1 MTINKPQTRL
11 GPLEQRLLSY
21 AQLKGLLVVRF
32 GQLREALELT
42 AEQERKV
49 LSRLARGGTIVRL
62 KREFYL
68 VPPRLPLGGVWN
80 PGEALLLRELMGVCD
95 NGRYQLCGW
104 PVFNRY
110 GFTNQLAARLAVY
123 NNRIYGSRVLAG
135 RTFSFIKVKEA
146 RLGGTEEAP
155 TPSGPPLIIPQKAR
169 ALVDAFVDWSRFGTL
184 PAGLEWL
191 RTAVRDEAPLKSV
204 LVEMLLR
211 FGNQGAIRRVGYV
224 LSNLG
229 LPESAQRKLRN
240 KLRSRSSLIP
250 LVPGRPARG
259 KVDREWGVIDN
270 E

>member
-1 MTINKPQTRL
+1 M
-11 GPLEQRLLSY
+11 
-21 AQLKGLLVVRF
+21 
-32 GQLREALELT
+32 
-42 AEQERKV
+42 
-49 LSRLARGGTIVRL
+49 
-62 KREFYL
+62 
-68 VPPRLPLGGVWN
+68 
-80 PGEALLLRELMGVCD
+80 
-95 NGRYQLCGW
+95 
-104 PVFNRY
+104 
-110 GFTNQLAARLAVY
+110 
-123 NNRIYGSRVLAG
+123 
-135 RTFSFIKVKEA
+135 
-146 RLGGTEEAP
+146 
-155 TPSGPPLIIPQKAR
+155 
-169 ALVDAFVDWSRFGTL
+169 
-184 PAGLEWL
+184 EWL